1 MTLILRISQSSSM
14 MAVSGIALP
23 VSHFETAHFYDILGY
38 GSMARTV
45 MTTQNHSIASLA
57 KTYERVAAK
66 EWEKIMSGF
75 EKLG

>member
-1 MTLILRISQSSSM
+1 